1 MSRLCLFLALF
12 TITARAQASLQNCHD
27 SMIARTVLT
36 GEDSLSLKNLAEQL
50 PANQKAAVLFKIDL
64 TGFKPTLPA
73 LIELTESAD
82 DLDIPSALRLF
93 NEGSL
98 LFVAQGTHEGLV
110 KLLKRIWD
118 LKIVKQTSVYSLS
131 ASAASPVLTPKELVQ
146 SEEDFLQAR
155 LQQRTFAVFLQ
166 NQVSF
171 MVPSEQI
178 ENLSG
183 IIAKEKINVY
193 RVRRPPVSWTAWISR
208 KTDDLRQKTV
218 VFAGDWALVSHE
230 AFGILQEA
238 ASSLQSGLSDEATS
252 LNRRI
257 LAQLE
262 HPAPPSGGRA
272 QRAEPEEDRW
282 TPACRKLI
290 VAYLREHR
298 PRTALKDAEGVER
311 AFLALAKLIPNERS
325 AGIYRKLIRE
335 IGFGRWDYQA
345 LTRNDE
351 KPVERFIQG
360 WRAYL
365 TATKNPYADLP
376 VNLRNVK
383 EAIKQLPQ

>member
-12 TITARAQASLQNCHD
+12 TITARAQASLQTCHD
-27 SMIARTVLT
+27 SMIARAALT
-36 GEDSLSLKNLAEQL
+36 DEDSLSLKNLADQL

-73 LIELTESAD
+73 LIELTEPAE
-82 DLDIPSALRLF
+82 DLEIPSALRLF
-93 NEGSL
+93 NEGTL
-98 LFVAQGTHEGLV
+98 LFVAQGSHKGLM

-118 LKIVKQTSVYSLS
+118 LKIVKQTSVYSLF
-131 ASAASPVLTPKELVQ
+131 ANAAPPILAPKELVQ

-155 LQQRTFAVFLQ
+155 LQQLTFAVFLQ

-171 MVPSEQI
+171 MVPSEQV
-178 ENLSG
+178 ENLRG
-183 IIAKEKINVY
+183 IFAQRKINAY
-193 RVRRPPVSWTAWISR
+193 RIRRTPVSWTAWISR
-208 KTDDLRQKTV
+208 KADDLRQKTV
-218 VFAGDWALVSHE
+218 IFAGDWALVSNE
-230 AFGILQEA
+230 AFGILQDA
-238 ASSLQSGLSDEATS
+238 ASSQQSGLSEEATS
-252 LNRRI
+252 LNRSI

-262 HPAPPSGGRA
+262 QPAAPATVRP
-272 QRAEPEEDRW
+272 QRTEPEEDRW

-298 PRTALKDAEGVER
+298 PRTALNEAEGVER

-325 AGIYRKLIRE
+325 AEIYRKLIRE
-335 IGFGRWDYQA
+335 IGFGRWDFQT

-376 VNLRNVK
+376 VNLRNIK